1 MTVLTTQN
9 SLGQT
14 CPSIRQFGHVEIAQ
28 LQSAV
33 DLALPECLEKVDF
46 LALKGRLALERGD
59 FEVAM
64 TWLEKSAML
73 APDQPYILL
82 EYANAARASGELYLA
97 RGIVEDLL
105 LRNDMPMSLRSDLQT
120 WLLSAV
126 QQQVSLVR
134 EFSSWSGGVGY
145 DTNINRGSSQ
155 SSLTLTL
162 PTGNLQ
168 LGLDPKLLAKS
179 SLYVIGQG
187 NWLGIYK
194 DINTAQSFQ
203 VKLQGQIKQ
212 PIGQSENYSQQNVD
226 FEFAQINPHWLEGVK
241 AHWMRLQ
248 HSQFANRALLSSVST
263 GLVWAAQ
270 PMAPSI
276 KKMACKAEK
285 GLDIQYHTHEIDTT
299 LNGLAP
305 GGSYGMRC
313 ENNSFWGLMQ
323 GRVLWDFPISGQR
336 AGGDFF
342 SAGLVVALGITQD
355 QWAHQVVT
363 RLDYQQDIDSYSI
376 LIKNGEKRQLL
387 SKSLMIESS
396 YKIAPRLKGIFR
408 IESKLQNSNIS
419 LFSLRSHGIF
429 SGLSYNF

>member
-1 MTVLTTQN
+1 MTAFTAQS

-14 CPSIRQFGHVEIAQ
+14 CPSIRQFGHVESAQ

-33 DLALPECLEKVDF
+33 DLAFPECLEKADF

-64 TWLEKSAML
+64 TWLEKATML
-73 APDQPYILL
+73 APDQPFILL
-82 EYANAARASGELYLA
+82 EYAHAARAAGELYLA

-105 LRNDMPMSLRSDLQT
+105 LRNDMPISLRSDLQI
-120 WLLSAV
+120 WLLSTN
-126 QQQVSLVR
+126 QQRVSLVR
-134 EFSSWSGGVGY
+134 QFSSWSGGAGY

-162 PTGNLQ
+162 PSGNLQ
-168 LGLDPKLLAKS
+168 LGLDPKLQAKS
-179 SLYVIGQG
+179 SPYIMGQG
-187 NWLGIYK
+187 NWLGIYR
-194 DINTAQSFQ
+194 DSNSTQSFQ
-203 VKLQGQIKQ
+203 LRLQGQIKQ
-212 PIGQSENYSQQNVD
+212 PMGQSENYSQQNVD
-226 FEFAQINPHWLEGVK
+226 FEFAQINPEWLQGVK
-241 AHWMRLQ
+241 AHWLRLQ
-248 HSQFANRALLSSVST
+248 HSQFANRALLTSAST

-270 PMAPSI
+270 PVAPSL
-276 KKMACKAEK
+276 KKMACRAEK
-285 GLDIQYHTHEIDTT
+285 GLDIQYHSHEIDGS
-299 LNGLAP
+299 LNGVAP

-323 GRVLWDFPISGQR
+323 GRALWDFPISGHR

-342 SAGLVVALGITQD
+342 SAGLVAALGITQA

-376 LIKNGEKRQLL
+376 LIKNGEKRHLL

-408 IESKLQNSNIS
+408 IESRIQSSNIS
-419 LFSLRSHGIF
+419 LFSLKSHGIF
-429 SGLSYNF
+429 GGISYHF